1 MVDRAAAGET
11 AGERP
16 AVALKLGRAA
26 FLPRVLVAAD
36 DDRVL
41 ILPEVENA
49 GVRADSIGQILFKR
63 QVAVRV
69 GADRLFWSDY
79 YVLQICSGRY

>member
-16 AVALKLGRAA
+16 AVTLKLGRAA
-26 FLPRVLVAAD
+26 FLPCVLVATD

-49 GVRADSIGQILFKR
+49 GVRADGIGQILFKR
-63 QVAVRV
+63 QIAVRV
-69 GADRLFWSDY
+69 GAGTDKIL
-79 YVLQICSGRY
+79 